1 MNQAHWKFPLSGSNP
16 DVAIQGVQGVETSLH
31 NAKLRRAG
39 AVLLVPAAVNQET
52 RSQNRLGYSSGVVP
66 GIATGGK
73 MPGPG
78 LISFGKISSMEDLD
92 SHSQENSRPV

>member
-52 RSQNRLGYSSGVVP
+52 RSQN
-66 GIATGGK
+66 
-73 MPGPG
+73 
-78 LISFGKISSMEDLD
+78 
-92 SHSQENSRPV
+92 